1 MGRAKTDS
9 NKPSEEKLPEWAEN
23 EIKSVQFGDEQ
34 VIKRT
39 GYILDAYEKDFKID
53 IQLYEALPDSRTI
66 IEGLD
71 VPKSM
76 SIGDFR
82 KGFVYEFEI
91 KMFKG
96 DLSTRLIEF
105 LKTRFS
111 LDMDAIYRFELQ
123 DLQLMEVESDV
134 SSSLP
139 LSAEGDVDDVDNL

>member
-1 MGRAKTDS
+1 MGRTKTDS
-9 NKPSEEKLPEWAEN
+9 KKPSEEKLPDWAEQ

-39 GYILDAYEKDFKID
+39 GYILDTYENDLKID
-53 IQLYEALPDSRTI
+53 IQLYEPLPDSRTI

-91 KMFKG
+91 KIFKG
-96 DLSTRLIEF
+96 DLSARLVEF
-105 LKTRFS
+105 LKTNFS
-111 LDMDAIYRFELQ
+111 RYGCNLSFRTARLAAHGCRVRCLFIH
-123 DLQLMEVESDV
+123 SDV
-134 SSSLP
+134 CRRRR
-139 LSAEGDVDDVDNL
+139 

>member
-1 MGRAKTDS
+1 MGRAKADS
-9 NKPSEEKLPEWAEN
+9 KKPSEEKLPEWAEH

-39 GYILDAYEKDFKID
+39 GYILDTYENDFKID

-82 KGFVYEFEI
+82 KGFVYEFNI

-96 DLSTRLIEF
+96 NLSARLVEF
-105 LKTRFS
+105 LKNKFS

-139 LSAEGDVDDVDNL
+139 MSADDGNDIDDL

>member
-1 MGRAKTDS
+1 MGRTKTDS
-9 NKPSEEKLPEWAEN
+9 KKPSEEKLPEWAEH

-39 GYILDAYEKDFKID
+39 GYILDTYGNDYKID

-82 KGFVYEFEI
+82 KGFVYEFNI

-96 DLSTRLIEF
+96 DLSARLVEF
-105 LKTRFS
+105 LKTKFS

-139 LSAEGDVDDVDNL
+139 MSAEGDGDDIDDV